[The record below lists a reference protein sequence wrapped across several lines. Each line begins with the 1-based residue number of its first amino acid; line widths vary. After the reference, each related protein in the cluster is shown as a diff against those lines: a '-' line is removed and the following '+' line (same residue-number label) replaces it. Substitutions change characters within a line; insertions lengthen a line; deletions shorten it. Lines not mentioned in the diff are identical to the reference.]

1 MAALYNDALASALSH
16 IYISQCVSNVYID
29 KLSQLIKYQFALCT
43 LRGHLC
49 LLRPI
54 HSLTY
59 SLIHT
64 HTLDL
69 HSVLIGQVIFDWTIC
84 LNGVNLD
91 LHYRS
96 EHLMSQTLAAT
107 ATSTDRPQ
115 TNQNVLSLSLILKIS
130 LSLSRPLCLSSN
142 IDSACCCGSVMLH
155 TNKHLS
161 LSILPIAVLFH
172 RNMLLRCWIIHV
184 I

>member
-115 TNQNVLSLSLILKIS
+115 TNQNVLSLSHSKNLS
-130 LSLSRPLCLSSN
+130 LSLGHF
-142 IDSACCCGSVMLH
+142 AYH
-155 TNKHLS
+155 QT
-161 LSILPIAVLFH
+161 SILLAVVAVLCYIQTNIFLFQFF
-172 RNMLLRCWIIHV
+172 RLRCCFIEICF
-184 I
+184 